1 MTTKNHYHEGGDG
14 EGCFTV
20 IIAIAIFYL
29 CVKVGGI
36 YNIMATSA
44 AQPKNAAE
52 IETPVEAVQTQTKN
66 EVQP

>member
-1 MTTKNHYHEGGDG
+1 MSEVITDEERT
-14 EGCFTV
+14 GCGCLSIIIT
-20 IIAIAIFYL
+20 IAIIYL

-36 YNIMATSA
+36 YSIMATSA